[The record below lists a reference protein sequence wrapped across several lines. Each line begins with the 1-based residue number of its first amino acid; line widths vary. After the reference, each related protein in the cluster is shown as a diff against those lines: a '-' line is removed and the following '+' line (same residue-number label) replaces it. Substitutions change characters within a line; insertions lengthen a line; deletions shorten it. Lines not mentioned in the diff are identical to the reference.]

1 MSTDSDFVLY
11 HYTPSK
17 RAAIVFVVLFI
28 LMIVVYAVQ
37 TFNAARKA
45 SKIARYNSFEPS
57 DDKIDDKTDD
67 KTDDK
72 SVIFENNDSKKKFKV
87 LSTVCAFIPFFIG
100 FIMEFIG
107 YIGRVLSSSDP
118 TKIAPYIIQSLL
130 LLVAPALI
138 AATIYMVFG
147 RLLNAMRCESL
158 MLISA
163 RFGTT
168 FFVVGDVFSFFLQAA
183 GGGLMSK
190 KGSTKTGSNLI
201 TAGLIVQIVFFG
213 FFIIN
218 EIRFSISVKKKCSF
232 YSGISRKWFIVNATL
247 LLSSV
252 LILVRSIVRVVE
264 FIQGFDGFIISHE
277 YFIYVFDAVP
287 MLLVIIAF
295 SVGSFFG
302 NVFDVIAECQYSTFS
317 DSA

>member
-1 MSTDSDFVLY
+1 MATDSDFVLY
-11 HYTPSK
+11 YYTPSK
-17 RAAIVFVVLFI
+17 VAAIIFIVLFA
-28 LMIVVYAVQ
+28 LMTIIYAVQ
-37 TFNAARKA
+37 SIYAAGKA
-45 SKIARYNSFEPS
+45 SRILRLNPFEQV
-57 DDKIDDKTDD
+57 DDKTDVFR
-67 KTDDK
+67 DDYY
-72 SVIFENNDSKKKFKV
+72 KKFKIS
-87 LSTVCAFIPFFIG
+87 STACVFIPLFVG
-100 FIMEFIG
+100 FIMEIVG
-107 YIGRVLSSSDP
+107 YVGRALSSSDP
-118 TKIAPYIIQSLL
+118 TKITPYIIQSLL

-147 RLLNAMRCESL
+147 RLLHVMRCQSL

-218 EIRFSISVKKKCSF
+218 EIRFSVSVRRKCIF
-232 YSGISRKWFIVNATL
+232 YGDISRKWFIVNGSL

-252 LILVRSIVRVVE
+252 LILLRSIVRVVE

-295 SVGSFFG
+295 CVGSFYG
-302 NVFDVIAECQYSTFS
+302 NIFDVIAECQTLTTT